1 MTTNIDLS
9 QLVTAEHKA
18 QAAREQLVARIAARR
33 WQSETGGTLIEGL
46 PLPTDR
52 ESQALITG
60 ATVQAMIDP
69 GYTLNFKTAAG
80 FVTLTAQQVIG
91 MASAVRRHVQASF
104 DRESA
109 LLEALEAG
117 TFDEAMLEE
126 GWPTAS

>member
-9 QLVTAEHKA
+9 QLVTAEQKA

-33 WQSETGGTLIEGL
+33 WQAETGGTVIEGL

-69 GYTLNFKTAAG
+69 SYTLNFKTAAG

-91 MASAVRRHVQASF
+91 IASAVRRHVQASF

-109 LLEALEAG
+109 LLEALDAG